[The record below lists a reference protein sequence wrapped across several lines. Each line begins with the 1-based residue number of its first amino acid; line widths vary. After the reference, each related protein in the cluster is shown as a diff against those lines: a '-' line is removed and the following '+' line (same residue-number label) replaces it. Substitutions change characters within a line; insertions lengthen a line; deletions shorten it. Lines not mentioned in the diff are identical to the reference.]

1 MYEFMKWLAPGAHE
15 GSLGGGGGVWSPGY
29 AAMCL
34 QCTLLSPLIEVS
46 KAGSRAGGA
55 AAGAAS
61 QQHAF
66 AFMAQLDHQL
76 GRLDFD
82 MSTQVRQGA
91 GDAEAVVCV
100 EPVLLGQPLPPRE
113 GALQAHAADRVPLV
127 SRRQQ
132 YAAMGGIVDLQATIY
147 LKDTLVRRR
156 HLHVPAAPHAAT

>member
-1 MYEFMKWLAPGAHE
+1 MWRR
-15 GSLGGGGGVWSPGY
+15 Y

-34 QCTLLSPLIEVS
+34 QCTLLSPLIEVG
-46 KAGSRAGGA
+46 KAGGRAGA
-55 AAGAAS
+55 AAGAAAS

-66 AFMAQLDHQL
+66 AFMAQLDYQL

-91 GDAEAVVCV
+91 GDAEALVCV
-100 EPVLLGQPLPPRE
+100 EHVLLGLPVLPCVWK
-113 GALQAHAADRVPLV
+113 GALQVHAAHRVPLA

-132 YAAMGGIVDLQATIY
+132 YSAMGGIVDLQATIY

-156 HLHVPAAPHAAT
+156 HSFVPAASRAAA